1 MGRDIEGILRGPRRP
16 KKGQVY
22 LSDLLPLDLDRSG
35 RVETR
40 IALGSDLDCKAFQV
54 TQFAG
59 LSADADALK
68 DDKRVIT
75 TSFCEK
81 YISTYWLPEIST
93 SGCGRGNENQK

>member
-1 MGRDIEGILRGPRRP
+1 MILPVMIYKAVEVISIFWRGWNIEGILKGPRGP

-35 RVETR
+35 RVETG

-59 LSADADALK
+59 LSADMH
-68 DDKRVIT
+68 
-75 TSFCEK
+75 
-81 YISTYWLPEIST
+81 
-93 SGCGRGNENQK
+93 